1 MGVNRE
7 NNDSS
12 QLQVSEPA
20 AAFRAAFQQQDQSSS
35 NFQGGNNTMSNNTNF
50 AAGAAGLNTRLRR
63 PMAKSNLG
71 ESVTQYRTAF
81 TKLAEEAELPEA
93 GFRLLVLDGQ
103 QALTA
108 LSAVICVLEMSVGGK
123 PKAIAHTMILESS
136 GPRLMPR
143 EIKIAGNSVERIVVP
158 SDVYDGKFVEAVI
171 TLVRQASGLV
181 DLEVVDAGSSVVPA
195 ELGAEDLVR
204 LRRILQNAS
213 GACFTR
219 ANMISGGALEESFN
233 ASWLTSKDRLIAR
246 VDYSPLPSE
255 TMAGLP
261 RRSDITVELVGQ
273 IAGNDGSQVEQSVSL
288 CKLTAFVDLIFK
300 APEQQGMMGF
310 GSLPGFAQAPM
321 PGATQ
326 HYIPR
331 IVVTGVSTELNATTL
346 ETQLMGISLLALLAR
361 GNAYLGAFTAMPY
374 NSGGVDLR
382 DIGAVGFEVNLT
394 GDVNA
399 KPAKID
405 TKAESFT
412 PMHMQQLLQMAIRTN
427 NIVFSIDVDE
437 SGDESWINMALAVA
451 AGAAG
456 SAAGQADAT
465 AALVEA
471 AQRLTCNKFGQFF
484 KGDRLAI
491 SDDNRIHT
499 GYYDHPNGTRQD
511 LRDLDYLA
519 MLNLLGDRDMR
530 AVMDYAATFDDVQ
543 TPVEIRM
550 ERRARILRLALGD
563 SVKVKGFAR
572 RITLNPEFIFALA
585 EGLSA
590 AGLTI
595 QPQNMISANA
605 TGQRGQAT
613 ALQFA
618 SNGMQQSNLFNY
630 SQSPFGQNYQSQ
642 QGQAFSFWGR

>member
-12 QLQVSEPA
+12 QPQVSQPA
-20 AAFRAAFQQQDQSSS
+20 AAFEAAFQQQDQSKY
-35 NFQGGNNTMSNNTNF
+35 QGGNTMSNNTNAF
-50 AAGAAGLNTRLRR
+50 AAGAAGLNSRLRR

-71 ESVTQYRTAF
+71 ESVAQYRTAF
-81 TKLAEEAELPEA
+81 AKLAEEAELQES
-93 GFRLLVLDGQ
+93 GYRLLVLDGQ

-143 EIKIAGNSVERIVVP
+143 EIKIGGNSVERIVVP
-158 SDVYDGKFVEAVI
+158 SDVYDGKFVEAVV
-171 TLVRQASGLV
+171 TLVRQSSGLV
-181 DLEVVDAGSSVVPA
+181 DLEVVDAGSSVVPS
-195 ELGAEDLVR
+195 ELSPEDLVR
-204 LRRILQNAS
+204 LRRILQNATS
-213 GACFTR
+213 ACFTR

-233 ASWLTSKDRLIAR
+233 ASWLTSKDRLVAR

-273 IAGNDGSQVEQSVSL
+273 IAGNDGAQVEQSISL
-288 CKLTAFVDLIFK
+288 CKLTAFVDLIYK

-326 HYIPR
+326 HYTPR

-346 ETQLMGISLLALLAR
+346 ETQLMGLSLLALLAR

-382 DIGAVGFEVNLT
+382 DIGAVGFEINLT
-394 GDVNA
+394 GDANA

-405 TKAESFT
+405 TKAESFSA
-412 PMHMQQLLQMAIRTN
+412 MHMQQLLAMAIRTN
-427 NIVFSIDVDE
+427 SIVFSIDVDE

-456 SAAGQADAT
+456 TAAGQSDAT

-471 AQRLTCNKFGQFF
+471 AQRLTCGKFANFY

-530 AVMDYAATFDDVQ
+530 AVVEYASTFDDVQ
-543 TPVEIRM
+543 VPVEIRL
-550 ERRARILRLALGD
+550 EKRARILRLALGD
-563 SVKVKGFAR
+563 TVKVKGYAR
-572 RITLNPEFIFALA
+572 RVTLNPEFIFALA
-585 EGLSA
+585 EGLAA
-590 AGLTI
+590 AGLSI
-595 QPQNMISANA
+595 QPQNMIASNA

-618 SNGMQQSNLFNY
+618 TNGMQQQSNLFNFT
-630 SQSPFGQNYQSQ
+630 QPAFGQGYQSQ
-642 QGQAFSFWGR
+642 MGQAFSFWNR